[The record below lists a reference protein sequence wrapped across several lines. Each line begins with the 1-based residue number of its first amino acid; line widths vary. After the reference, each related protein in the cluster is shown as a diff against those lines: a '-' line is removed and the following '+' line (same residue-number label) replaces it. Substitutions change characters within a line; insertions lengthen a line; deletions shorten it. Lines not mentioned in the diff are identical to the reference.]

1 MNKQKFT
8 LALVTGASSGIGE
21 ELCHLLASKGIG
33 LIITGRNTA
42 KLEHLAN
49 SLKSTEP
56 VIPITADLS
65 DPMGVQ
71 IIIDTIHE
79 HCPDLVIN
87 NAGYGLYGAALSH
100 STDEGLKLIEVN
112 VAAVLELSLEA
123 ARTLIAQNKKGVIM
137 NVSSVAAF
145 LPFPN
150 STVYAASKS
159 FVTHFSMAF
168 DYELQDQGIRVLNA
182 CPGMVKTEFAERAG
196 GAAMLEEQKL
206 AMTAK
211 YAAEQIWWQIQ
222 KGKLTY
228 IFDWKYRWLLK
239 LANIL
244 PTRLVMRLVGTSIAR
259 RISSSILRRP

>member
-1 MNKQKFT
+1 MQKFT

-21 ELCHLLASKGIG
+21 ELCHLLAAKGIG

-49 SLKSTEP
+49 SLNSTEP

-65 DPMGVQ
+65 DSMGVQ

-79 HCPDLVIN
+79 HSPDLIIN
-87 NAGYGLYGAALSH
+87 NAGFGLYGAALSH
-100 STDEGLKLIEVN
+100 ATDDEIELVEVN
-112 VAAVLELSLEA
+112 VAAVLEISLEA

-137 NVSSVAAF
+137 NISSVAAF

-150 STVYAASKS
+150 SAVYAASKA

-182 CPGMVKTEFAERAG
+182 CPGMVKTEFAQRAG
-196 GAAMLEEQKL
+196 GAAMLQEQRF

-222 KGKLTY
+222 KGKLTH
-228 IFDWKYRWLLK
+228 IFDRKYRWLLR
-239 LANIL
+239 LASIL
-244 PTRLVMRLVGTSIAR
+244 PTGFIMRIMGTSIAR
-259 RISSSILRRP
+259 RISSSTLRRP